1 MSLPRVDPKPP
12 VEPPEWW
19 DDSDYEDEEDW
30 QVKYIKGK

>member
-19 DDSDYEDEEDW
+19 DDSDYEDEED
-30 QVKYIKGK
+30 